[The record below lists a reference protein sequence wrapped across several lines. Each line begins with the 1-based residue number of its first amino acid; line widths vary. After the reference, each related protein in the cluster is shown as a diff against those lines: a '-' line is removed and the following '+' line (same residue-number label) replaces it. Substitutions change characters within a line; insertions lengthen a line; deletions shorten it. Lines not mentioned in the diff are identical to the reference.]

1 MSEPEPIDIEYEE
14 FCTEQANHH
23 DIMHTFN
30 LMLTKMNK
38 MENEIQRMSRV
49 IDNQAWVHERLTDAL
64 IELLNKN
71 DDDVY
76 MEQ

>member
-1 MSEPEPIDIEYEE
+1 MTEPEIDNEYEE
-14 FCTEQANHH
+14 FCEAEANHH
-23 DIMHTFN
+23 DVMHNFN

-38 MENEIQRMSRV
+38 MENEISRLARV

-71 DDDVY
+71 DDNVY